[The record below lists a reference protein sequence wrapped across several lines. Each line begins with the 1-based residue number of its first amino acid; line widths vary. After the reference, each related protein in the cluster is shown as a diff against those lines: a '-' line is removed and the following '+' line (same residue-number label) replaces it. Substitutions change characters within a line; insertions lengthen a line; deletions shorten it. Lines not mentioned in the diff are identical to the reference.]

1 MSAAFVLSFSGL
13 LLWACAASWR
23 SRAASRWPIAPAHH
37 CTASDTVKDIGD
49 HRLRR
54 GARELLRG
62 GDGGISFSKRS
73 QHVDGQLLQAPVTLG
88 PFTTTLRTHLG
99 CSQPRCLNV
108 CLPVP
113 ASLVDRDPHSR
124 RLFRLTERSSP
135 EMQLERRTNL
145 SGASVSSTP
154 SSARSI
160 HIASNPWGVSGCVV
174 RACGGV
180 ASTREDHRDLE
191 YPLGRPFRSAQPGWS
206 DLHLLRCR
214 HACTIVPCGCRPVPG
229 GLLGLG
235 SAGWGTRL
243 LCGSYRIGGTVI
255 RVATVPGSSRSWG
268 SA

>member
-54 GARELLRG
+54 GARELRRG

-99 CSQPRCLNV
+99 CSQPRCL
-108 CLPVP
+108 LAHTRFPRRQRP
-113 ASLVDRDPHSR
+113 AFPTA
-124 RLFRLTERSSP
+124 FRLTERSSP

-160 HIASNPWGVSGCVV
+160 HIASNPWGFLAAWSGLVV
-174 RACGGV
+174 E
-180 ASTREDHRDLE
+180 SH
-191 YPLGRPFRSAQPGWS
+191 PLGK
-206 DLHLLRCR
+206 
-214 HACTIVPCGCRPVPG
+214 TIVI
-229 GLLGLG
+229 LN
-235 SAGWGTRL
+235 
-243 LCGSYRIGGTVI
+243 IH
-255 RVATVPGSSRSWG
+255 
-268 SA
+268 